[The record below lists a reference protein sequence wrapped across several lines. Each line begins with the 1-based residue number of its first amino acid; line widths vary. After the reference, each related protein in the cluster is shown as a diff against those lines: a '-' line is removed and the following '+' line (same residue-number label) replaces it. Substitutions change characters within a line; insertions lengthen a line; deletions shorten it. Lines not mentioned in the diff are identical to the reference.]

1 MEVLMIRYRLGKIES
16 LEKFWF
22 FVFDPKM
29 HSNIQLSGLCDH
41 SLVVSRILDHDR
53 SLMYIY

>member
-1 MEVLMIRYRLGKIES
+1 MIRYRLGKIES